1 MTTPDSAVTD
11 ETRQPTERRPTHAE
25 LAAQVPPAPPDAE
38 NEAIQ
43 FAKKTLMWTVILAVG
58 FVGAV
63 VVAIL

>member
-1 MTTPDSAVTD
+1 MTD
-11 ETRQPTERRPTHAE
+11 ETPQQTQRRPTHAE
-25 LAAQVPPAPPDAE
+25 LAAKVPPAPPDDE

-43 FAKKTLMWTVILAVG
+43 FAKKTLLWTVILAVG